1 MILQRFDSCD
11 FGRQNILSHRQF
23 ASPFA
28 LIFGGDRLGHDL
40 NFRKS
45 AAGNHLFQFF
55 DRRSSRHSAGVHLF
69 VGKDFLRQLL
79 HDDNIGDTDASA
91 RLEHPEDFTV
101 DAGFVGGKIDD
112 AVGDDHIGGVVGNGQ
127 IFDFSQTK
135 FHIAKAVFFGKAAG
149 EGKHFVG
156 HIDTDDLSAPA
167 GQMGCQKAVE
177 AGSTAEVYDHLARLY
192 RNNAEGVPAPQSEV
206 GFFGSKGDFLRGVAD
221 ALLTAVLSREERMVS
236 SLFKA
241 MSE

>member
-1 MILQRFDSCD
+1 MILQGFDSCD

-55 DRRSSRHSAGVHLF
+55 DRRSSRHSAGGHLF

-79 HDDNIGDTDASA
+79 HDDNIGDTDASS
-91 RLEHPEDFTV
+91 RLEYPEDFTV

-112 AVGDDHIGGVVGNGQ
+112 AVGDDHIGGA
-127 IFDFSQTK
+127 DFRFLPDEIPHCESGFLWQGGGR
-135 FHIAKAVFFGKAAG
+135 GKA
-149 EGKHFVG
+149 FRR
-156 HIDTDDLSAPA
+156 S
-167 GQMGCQKAVE
+167 
-177 AGSTAEVYDHLARLY
+177 Y
-192 RNNAEGVPAPQSEV
+192 RH
-206 GFFGSKGDFLRGVAD
+206 R
-221 ALLTAVLSREERMVS
+221 
-236 SLFKA
+236 
-241 MSE
+241 